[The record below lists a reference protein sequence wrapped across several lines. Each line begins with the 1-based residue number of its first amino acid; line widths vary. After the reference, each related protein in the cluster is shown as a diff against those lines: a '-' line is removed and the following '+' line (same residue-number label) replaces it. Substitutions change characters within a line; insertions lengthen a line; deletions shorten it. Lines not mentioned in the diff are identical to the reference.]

1 MGNHTD
7 HRGTDT
13 RPGVIKI
20 TRAGWFYILLTIFLG
35 VSGANTGNN
44 LVYLI
49 VAVLL
54 SFMAISGIFGKRN
67 LSRIDVRIEPPEEIY
82 ADTSV
87 PVKIVLRNK
96 RGFLPS
102 FLIRVHVGQ
111 NEILFPFAETR
122 NETARYLP
130 LSFPERGRVRIGN
143 IYLSSVFPF
152 NFFIRYRKIPAV
164 FDAVVFP
171 KAKKCELP
179 ALFDKDRKSRGE
191 QVADKPGYEGD
202 IISVRNYIAGDPI
215 KYIHWKASAR
225 TGRLQTKEF
234 SSLSRR
240 PVIIDF
246 DTLPIKDPE
255 ERISCVTYILLK
267 LFRQNIPVGLKIGGA
282 LHKPPL
288 RSLPEGSKAQRLAM
302 LTKLALFLK
311 E

>member
-7 HRGTDT
+7 HRRTDT
-13 RPGVIKI
+13 RPGVIRI
-20 TRAGWFYILLTIFLG
+20 TKAGWFYILLTIFLG

-49 VAVLL
+49 VAMLL

-67 LSRIDVRIEPPEEIY
+67 LSRIDVRIELPEEIY
-82 ADTSV
+82 ADTGV
-87 PVKIVLRNK
+87 PVRVVLRNG
-96 RGFLPS
+96 RRFLPS

-171 KAKKCELP
+171 KAKKCELSG
-179 ALFDKDRKSRGE
+179 LFDKDRQSRGE
-191 QVADKPGYEGD
+191 QVVDRTGYEGD

-246 DTLPIKDPE
+246 DTVPIREVE
-255 ERISCVTYILLK
+255 EKISCVTYVLLK
-267 LFRQNIPVGLKIGGA
+267 LFRQNVPVGLKIGGA
-282 LHKPPL
+282 LHRPPL
-288 RSLPEGSKAQRLAM
+288 RNLPEGSKAVRFAM
-302 LTKLALFLK
+302 LTELALFQR